1 MFSFDLAPAGARSLR
16 AALRAWLWSP
26 IAALIL
32 ALAGC
37 GGGGGDSASTP
48 TTNPQGCDASS
59 CGEVYLGITDA
70 DGDFLSYTVDV
81 VSLTLTKANGAVVQT
96 LPVSPRVDFAEL
108 VDLTEFVTAAT
119 IPNGT
124 YVEGSISLDYS
135 TAEISVEVGGEAR
148 AATVVDA
155 NGQPLGVVELNI
167 RLDNRNHVVISP
179 GRPAFL
185 QLDFDLAASHTVD
198 ITTTPVSA
206 VAEPF
211 IVATIEPVDEKE
223 LRLRGPLISVDAAAS
238 SYVIDV
244 RPFHHPSARL
254 GRLTVQTTAETA
266 FEIDGET
273 FTGSAGLEALAQEA
287 AGTPTVAFGTL
298 TLENREF
305 TAERVHAGTSV
316 PGAQFD
322 VLWGNVIAREGD
334 TLTVRGATLSR
345 RSGSVVFI
353 RDDVALLVGPD
364 TIVRRDGEPGNDLG
378 EDAISIGQRIHAF
391 GEVSETN
398 DEVTLDAQQ
407 GRVRLHLTHL
417 LGTVVSANPG
427 NLTLDLAS
435 IDGRPP
441 AVFDF
446 SGTGVSSDSDADP
459 TNYEIATGVL
469 DLERLTSDS
478 PARVFGFVT
487 PFGAAPP
494 DFEGR
499 TVVDFQDIHAH
510 LGLGWGIEGTSAPFL
525 SIGADGIV
533 IDNANADIGAR
544 HFIAIGPQII
554 DITALPTPPTVA
566 PAAEGPT
573 LYAIGEPRRIEVFRE
588 FAGFTER
595 LSEKLAGGSKALAMT
610 ARGHFDV
617 GSSTLTAHYVGVSLS
632 SSD

>member
-1 MFSFDLAPAGARSLR
+1 MFSSDLAPGGARSCR
-16 AALRAWLWSP
+16 AAHRAWRWSP
-26 IAALIL
+26 VAALLL

-37 GGGGGDSASTP
+37 GGGGGDSANTP
-48 TTNPQGCDASS
+48 ATAPQSCDASS
-59 CGEVYLGITDA
+59 CGTVYVGITDA

-96 LPVSPRVDFAEL
+96 LPVSTRVDFAQL

-119 IPNGT
+119 IPNGS
-124 YVEGSISLDYS
+124 YVEGDIRLDYS

-148 AATVVDA
+148 AATVVDE
-155 NGQPLGVVELNI
+155 NGQPLGVVDLNI
-167 RLDNRNHVVISP
+167 RLDNRNFVLVSP

-198 ITTTPVSA
+198 VTTTPVSA

-223 LRLRGPLISVDAAAS
+223 LRVRGPLISVDPAAS

-254 GRLTVQTTAETA
+254 GRLTVNTTTETA

-273 FTGSAGLEALAQEA
+273 FAGSAGLEALAQEP

-298 TLENREF
+298 SLVEREF

-316 PGAQFD
+316 PGPQFD
-322 VLWGNVIAREGD
+322 VLGGNVIARAGD
-334 TLTVRGATLSR
+334 TLTVRGATLIR
-345 RSGSVVFI
+345 RSGSVVFV
-353 RDDVALLVGPD
+353 RDDVTLLVGPD
-364 TIVRRDGEPGNDLG
+364 TVVMRDGQPGNDLG
-378 EDAISIGQRIHAF
+378 EDAISVGQRIHAF
-391 GEVSETN
+391 GEVSETGG
-398 DEVTLDAQQ
+398 ELTLDAQQ

-417 LGTVVSANPG
+417 SGIVVTANPG

-435 IDGRPP
+435 IDGRRPT
-441 AVFDF
+441 VFDF
-446 SGTGVSSDSDADP
+446 SGTGISPDSDADP
-459 TNYEIATGVL
+459 ANYEIATGVL
-469 DLERLTSDS
+469 DLDRLMSGS
-478 PARVFGFVT
+478 PARVFGFIT

-499 TVVDFQDIHAH
+499 TVVDFQDMRAI
-510 LGLGWGIEGTSAPFL
+510 LGLGWGTDGTSAPFL

-533 IDNANADIGAR
+533 IDNANADIGLR

-554 DITALPTPPTVA
+554 DIKALPTPPTIA
-566 PAAEGPT
+566 PVDGRA
-573 LYAIGEPRRIEVFRE
+573 LYAIGEPRRVEVFSE
-588 FAGFTER
+588 FARFTER
-595 LSEKLAGGSKALAMT
+595 LSEKLAGGSKALSMSAS
-610 ARGHFDV
+610 GQFDV

-632 SSD
+632 ASN